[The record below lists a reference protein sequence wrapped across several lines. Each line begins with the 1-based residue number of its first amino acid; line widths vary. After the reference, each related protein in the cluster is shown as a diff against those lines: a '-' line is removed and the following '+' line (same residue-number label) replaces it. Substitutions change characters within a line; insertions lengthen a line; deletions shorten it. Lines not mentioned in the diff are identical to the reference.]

1 MFILKVS
8 LKTGF
13 AVFRCFLSKQIP
25 VQISKKCR
33 CRFIVN
39 LKSDSHLRKKIV
51 LFVSLKDLKND
62 E

>member
-1 MFILKVS
+1 MFVLKVS

-25 VQISKKCR
+25 VQI
-33 CRFIVN
+33 RFIVN
-39 LKSDSHLRKKIV
+39 LNSDSHLRKKIV
-51 LFVSLKDLKND
+51 LLVSLKGLKND